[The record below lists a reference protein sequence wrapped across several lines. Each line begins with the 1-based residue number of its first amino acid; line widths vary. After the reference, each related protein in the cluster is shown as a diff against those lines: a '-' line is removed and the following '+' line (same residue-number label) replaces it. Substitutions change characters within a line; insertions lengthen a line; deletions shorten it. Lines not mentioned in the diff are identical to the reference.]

1 MLTEGGEGS
10 PVSLED
16 QQMPAERVDSAP
28 SVPQQPDVS
37 PSQSVNVGL
46 FGRLKKGLLGVLGDM
61 KSGRVQRLNTHA
73 TPPLE
78 TSSQQPDSSQAREPG
93 TS

>member
-1 MLTEGGEGS
+1 MTELGEGS
-10 PVSLED
+10 PVSSGD
-16 QQMPAERVDSAP
+16 QQVSAGRVDSAP

-61 KSGRVQRLNTHA
+61 KSGKAQRLNTHA
-73 TPPLE
+73 TPPIE
-78 TSSQQPDSSQAREPG
+78 SSPSERLNEPG
-93 TS
+93 NS

>member
-1 MLTEGGEGS
+1 
-10 PVSLED
+10 
-16 QQMPAERVDSAP
+16 MPAERVDSAP

-61 KSGRVQRLNTHA
+61 KSGKAQRLNTHA
-73 TPPLE
+73 TPPIE
-78 TSSQQPDSSQAREPG
+78 SSPSERLNEPG
-93 TS
+93 NS